1 MQVAELFVAVA
12 AVAAEQRA
20 TAISA
25 VARKVNGVA
34 MNEEGPI
41 RTKDFMTRKPL
52 AFAPDMDLLDAARML
67 LDRRASGAPVVDA
80 LGNLVGMLT
89 ERDYLNA
96 VLSATYHH
104 DTGGSV
110 GDYMTRDVQAV
121 DAEESLM
128 DVATRFVEHRYRSYP
143 VVEKNRLVGMVS
155 RHDVL
160 RAMFGLV

>member
-1 MQVAELFVAVA
+1 
-12 AVAAEQRA
+12 
-20 TAISA
+20 
-25 VARKVNGVA
+25 
-34 MNEEGPI
+34 MNDEKPI

-52 AFAPDMDLLDAARML
+52 AFAPDMDLLEAARML

-80 LGNLVGMLT
+80 LGNLIGMLT
-89 ERDYLNA
+89 ERDYLSA

-110 GDYMTRDVQAV
+110 VDYMTRDVQTV

-143 VVEKNRLVGMVS
+143 VMEDNRVVGMVS